1 MFQSNKQAA
10 HRAATRMKQA
20 LRQLETKQEP
30 LNDKQTS
37 VQGNQNAHRLVKQEI
52 QGATRFQQAMEIDIA
67 NIQKVASSFEAMDLG
82 IGKTYNKMS

>member
-10 HRAATRMKQA
+10 YSAAARMKQA
-20 LRQLETKQEP
+20 LQQLETKQDP

-52 QGATRFQQAMEIDIA
+52 QGVTRFYQAMEVDIA
-67 NIQKVASSFEAMDLG
+67 NIRKIASEFEAIDLG
-82 IGKTYNKMS
+82 LGKTYNKMN

>member
-10 HRAATRMKQA
+10 HSAATRMKQA
-20 LRQLETKQEP
+20 LQRLETKKDP
-30 LNDKQTS
+30 LNDKQTTI
-37 VQGNQNAHRLVKQEI
+37 QGNKNAHRLVKQEI

-82 IGKTYNKMS
+82 IGKSYNKRS

>member
-10 HRAATRMKQA
+10 YSAATRMKQA
-20 LRQLETKQEP
+20 LQQLETKQDP

-52 QGATRFQQAMEIDIA
+52 QGVTRFYQAMEVDIA
-67 NIQKVASSFEAMDLG
+67 NIRKVASEFEAIDLG
-82 IGKTYNKMS
+82 LGKTYNKMN